1 MCGKMNGQTDGCTM
15 DGRMYKLTCK
25 RMDGWTDGRMDGQ
38 TYYQWQMRTRAAGGL
53 VRTIYFR
60 YVKADRRELKFPL
73 LVGFIA

>member
-1 MCGKMNGQTDGCTM
+1 MDYQMTM
-15 DGRMYKLTCK
+15 RI
-25 RMDGWTDGRMDGQ
+25 W
-38 TYYQWQMRTRAAGGL
+38 AAGGR